1 MTDLTRQAAG
11 RGWRYRCALL
21 TTLAVYALAPQ
32 LARSVEATDHLN
44 VQEPAAPSYLT
55 APPAGSFRL
64 PPIDPL
70 LAPPVPERTE
80 TVLINHIVF
89 RGNAVISTSE
99 LDALAAPYLG
109 KRLNEADL
117 EALRLKLT
125 RYYIDQ
131 GYINSGAL
139 FGNNALT
146 GDTLTID
153 IVEGRL
159 QAIRLA
165 GMERLDDDY
174 VSKRLSRDPEAVLN
188 IDQLRERFQLLLDD
202 PLFKRMNARM
212 TPGTKL
218 GEAILEVDVERAR
231 PYQLSAYA
239 NNYRPPSIGT
249 SALGLSGWVR
259 NLTGHGDYL
268 EATIQGSSEDSRS
281 TRNSIGWFMPL
292 NTLGTQ
298 LSVQYYRE
306 QSVVV
311 EEPLTSL
318 DIKSIQDSLDVGLS
332 QTFIETL
339 NHRLT
344 LGLNFVDRKNRT
356 SVGGIPFSFIQG
368 EPSGETKVSA
378 WRFWQEYSYRSERQV
393 FAARSTYISARNNL
407 QDIVGLP
414 ATTVV
419 PFDHQYGFWLG
430 QVQYARQLAD
440 NGTQIILRGT
450 TQQTSHKLLP
460 LDQMS
465 IGGVYTVRG
474 YRENQLIRDKG
485 NILNI
490 ELDYPLVRQPG
501 DGFNFSVIPF
511 YDVGRGQDQH
521 GPATTISSVGVATRL
536 RWKGVRL
543 DVSMAKRLSH
553 PDYITSSGG
562 TLQDKGIELQLAY
575 DFF

>member
-1 MTDLTRQAAG
+1 MYKRQ
-11 RGWRYRCALL
+11 
-21 TTLAVYALAPQ
+21 
-32 LARSVEATDHLN
+32 
-44 VQEPAAPSYLT
+44 
-55 APPAGSFRL
+55 
-64 PPIDPL
+64 
-70 LAPPVPERTE
+70 
-80 TVLINHIVF
+80 
-89 RGNAVISTSE
+89 
-99 LDALAAPYLG
+99 
-109 KRLNEADL
+109 
-117 EALRLKLT
+117 
-125 RYYIDQ
+125 
-131 GYINSGAL
+131 L

-419 PFDHQYGFWLG
+419 PFDHP
-430 QVQYARQLAD
+430 V
-440 NGTQIILRGT
+440 
-450 TQQTSHKLLP
+450 S
-460 LDQMS
+460 
-465 IGGVYTVRG
+465 YTH
-474 YRENQLIRDKG
+474 L
-485 NILNI
+485 
-490 ELDYPLVRQPG
+490 
-501 DGFNFSVIPF
+501 
-511 YDVGRGQDQH
+511 
-521 GPATTISSVGVATRL
+521 
-536 RWKGVRL
+536 WK
-543 DVSMAKRLSH
+543 
-553 PDYITSSGG
+553 
-562 TLQDKGIELQLAY
+562 
-575 DFF
+575 